1 MARPCKNNPEWKQKK
16 QAFEQAKENGKL
28 QKFFEALKW
37 WLSRSSAMAYSGLPM
52 SSVYAWIEQDA
63 NFKREIEHC
72 EEYRV
77 AIVENEKRK
86 KIQDEHYRPA
96 IEKELETSKFE
107 RYWKREKKDIN
118 IDGTVNLKDL
128 SDEELLKI
136 IKGG

>member
-86 KIQDEHYRPA
+86 KNESGA
-96 IEKELETSKFE
+96 IYF
-107 RYWKREKKDIN
+107 RYYVSSYY
-118 IDGTVNLKDL
+118 GL
-128 SDEELLKI
+128 SFDYACIL
-136 IKGG
+136 